1 MKKGGNCFMMN
12 GKLVKVIGFAATLVG
27 MGATIVSNWVNDK
40 NLDAKVD
47 SKVTE
52 ALAQYLKEKE
62 S

>member
-1 MKKGGNCFMMN
+1 MMN